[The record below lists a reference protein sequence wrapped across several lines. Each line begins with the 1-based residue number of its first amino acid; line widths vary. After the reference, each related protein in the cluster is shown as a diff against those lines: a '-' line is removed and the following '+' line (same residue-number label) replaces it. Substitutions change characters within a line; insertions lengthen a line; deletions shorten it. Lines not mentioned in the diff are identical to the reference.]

1 MSADNALS
9 LPVYGW
15 AKVRRAIL
23 KSFDKARPRE
33 FSADGIAVH
42 DHWVRRWKMTGIVL
56 DDPSENEFSGTL
68 GVRTL
73 VVLLQAGRD
82 WFWAYR
88 ITAEIDHRILLKPF
102 G

>member
-1 MSADNALS
+1 VSADNALS
-9 LPVYGW
+9 IAVYGW

-23 KSFDKARPRE
+23 KNFDNARPHK
-33 FSADGIAVH
+33 FSADGTAVH

-56 DDPSENEFSGTL
+56 ADPSENEFSGTL
-68 GVRTL
+68 GVQTL
-73 VVLLQAGRD
+73 VALLQAGRD

-88 ITAEIDHRILLKPF
+88 VTAEIDHRILSKPF